1 MLNHEPVNKPD
12 LKAWQAEI
20 LRTTCFLSSATQ
32 LGTKDWWHELIG
44 KQPENRI
51 LRLKESLQQDEGHID
66 GVKLILGIRP
76 MRIDW
81 IAVPNEDQDRFWIGP
96 FQDSLNLFLD
106 LMLRWLKVGPPLK
119 RLAFG
124 AVLMLPVDDQ
134 KSGYAMIAKYLSH
147 IKIDSEGSSDFF
159 YQINRRRDSKVEVH
173 DLKINRLSKW
183 GVAKR
188 GIGQIDLSPDIARI
202 NFFPAS
208 ESYVCRL
215 ELDINTIAE
224 YQNDLPREQL
234 DNIFQELVDL
244 GKEIAINGDIP

>member
-134 KSGYAMIAKYLSH
+134 KSGYAMLDENGNWYTVSQEAWEFLFSISH
-147 IKIDSEGSSDFF
+147 NLITPQRMLQVTTEE
-159 YQINRRRDSKVEVH
+159 EV
-173 DLKINRLSKW
+173 N
-183 GVAKR
+183 
-188 GIGQIDLSPDIARI
+188 
-202 NFFPAS
+202 
-208 ESYVCRL
+208 
-215 ELDINTIAE
+215 
-224 YQNDLPREQL
+224 
-234 DNIFQELVDL
+234 
-244 GKEIAINGDIP
+244 KEIEKRKAESE